1 MKHYAVMP
9 QDWDYTHNKEIKE
22 FNARGY
28 YAPCE
33 IKEIAERCGS
43 LFPIITTKSSAI
55 EYARGLKKRFPFVTF
70 DLMEGENWGEM
81 KLVKSF

>member
-9 QDWDYTHNKEIKE
+9 QDWDYTHNKEIRE

-43 LFPIITTKSSAI
+43 
-55 EYARGLKKRFPFVTF
+55 
-70 DLMEGENWGEM
+70 
-81 KLVKSF
+81 